1 MSDEKQPP
9 SEENPMRYIA
19 VPLPGDPVVEKDPN
33 DSTKI
38 WMRMPIK
45 LVPTEEFY
53 RKQDIRDIHD
63 HVGLNSMTLTT
74 LLVLAP
80 RIYQGARLLRLEAG
94 LRNIGYAFGLKR
106 YAMKDGDS
114 GPKDFESIT
123 TEKGE
128 IMLRYFEKMVANN
141 VPLIPEHDEPRQIA
155 LHWGLHC
162 LMSSLNPEF
171 PIPEN
176 DPFYF
181 PKKMDAPD
189 ALYSLRIEWIHQG
202 CIYEKVR
209 ALQAKSI
216 NTLLDELSYLKK
228 PMAKTIVERTITL
241 DHHLNYPGKAGE
253 MLLDILLFCV
263 FAVELE
269 NYMFYQ
275 KLYDRMPA
283 EFQSKLPHPLEVVR
297 GE

>member
-1 MSDEKQPP
+1 MSDKKQP
-9 SEENPMRYIA
+9 SSDENPMRYIA

-94 LRNIGYAFGLKR
+94 LQNIGYAFGLKR
-106 YAMKDGDS
+106 YALKDGDS

-123 TEKGE
+123 TEKGK

-162 LMSSLNPEF
+162 IMSSINPEF
-171 PIPEN
+171 QIPED
-176 DPFYF
+176 DPFYV
-181 PKKMDAPD
+181 PNIEDEAETLYGPRMD
-189 ALYSLRIEWIHQG
+189 WIRLG

-209 ALQAKSI
+209 FLRKKSI
-216 NTLLDELSYLKK
+216 NTMLDELSYLKK
-228 PMAKTIVERTITL
+228 PLAKTIVKRTITL
-241 DHHLNYPGKAGE
+241 DHHLHYPGKEGE
-253 MLLDILLFCV
+253 MLLEVFLFFV
-263 FAVELE
+263 FAVEQE
-269 NYMFYQ
+269 NHKFYQ
-275 KLYDRMPA
+275 RLYERMPD
-283 EFQSKLPHPLEVVR
+283 EFRNTFPHPIEVVR